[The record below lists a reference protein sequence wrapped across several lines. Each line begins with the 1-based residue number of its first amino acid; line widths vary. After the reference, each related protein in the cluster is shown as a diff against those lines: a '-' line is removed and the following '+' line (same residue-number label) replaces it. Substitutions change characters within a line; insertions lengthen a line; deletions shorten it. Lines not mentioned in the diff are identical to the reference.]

1 MNPFSGGLP
10 GLLQDAGLVLGLV
23 ISLAIGSYLVRDN
36 FLARLGQY
44 ILVGA
49 GLGYTAVLVW
59 GNVLWP
65 RLFAPLVADPMVW
78 LSGPGSALLHRWLPL
93 ALDLPMWCGGA
104 ELLRRPPSGLGARY
118 ILRMLAA
125 VPAAILIGVGLGVGV
140 SGAVQGTLWPQL
152 TAAALSPQAEVST
165 AGNGLPVVGQANWL
179 VGFITLLITG
189 GVLIHLQL
197 GRETGGRG
205 DDSALE
211 LSPGAADAAASSQGR
226 SRRHRTLLFT
236 PLRVW
241 EGVGRR
247 ALWLAAGILFA
258 RLALSRF
265 SLALARL
272 DYLLFEIPRSDLW
285 QLIWAAV
292 RGAGS

>member
-1 MNPFSGGLP
+1 MNPFSSGLP
-10 GLLQDAGLVLGLV
+10 GLMQDAGLVLGLV
-23 ISLAIGSYLVRDN
+23 ISLAIGSYLIRDN

-65 RLFAPLVADPMVW
+65 RLFAPLLADPMVW
-78 LSGPGSALLHRWLPL
+78 LSVPESALLHRWLPL
-93 ALDLPMWCGGA
+93 ILGLLMWGGGA
-104 ELLRRPPSGLGARY
+104 ELLRQPPSGLGGRY
-118 ILRMLAA
+118 ILRILAA

-140 SGAVQGTLWPQL
+140 SGAVQGTLLPQL
-152 TAAALSPQAEVST
+152 TAAALPPQAEVST
-165 AGNGLPVVGQANWL
+165 AGGGLPAAGQATWL
-179 VGFITLLITG
+179 VRLITLVITG
-189 GVLIHLQL
+189 GVLIHLQF
-197 GRETGGRG
+197 GREVGGSR
-205 DDSALE
+205 DAPALQ
-211 LSPGAADAAASSQGR
+211 PSSDIPPPEVSGQGR
-226 SRRHRTLLFT
+226 APRYRMLLFT

-241 EGVGRR
+241 EGIGRR

-258 RLALSRF
+258 RLALARF

-272 DYLLFEIPRSDLW
+272 DYFLFEVPRSELW

>member
-1 MNPFSGGLP
+1 MNPFSSGLP

-23 ISLAIGSYLVRDN
+23 ISLAIGSYLIRDS

-93 ALDLPMWCGGA
+93 ALGILMWGGGA
-104 ELLRRPPSGLGARY
+104 ELLRRPPGGLGARY
-118 ILRMLAA
+118 FLRMLAA
-125 VPAAILIGVGLGVGV
+125 FPAAILIGVGLGVGV

-152 TAAALSPQAEVST
+152 TAAALPAAVQAT
-165 AGNGLPVVGQANWL
+165 WL
-179 VGFITLLITG
+179 VRLITLLITG
-189 GVLIHLQL
+189 GVLIHLQF
-197 GRETGGRG
+197 GREAGGRG
-205 DDSALE
+205 VGPALE
-211 LSPGAADAAASSQGR
+211 LSPGAAEAAASSQGR
-226 SRRHRTLLFT
+226 TRRHRMLLLT

-241 EGVGRR
+241 EGIGRR

-258 RLALSRF
+258 RLALARF

-272 DYLLFEIPRSDLW
+272 DYFLFEVPRSDLW

-292 RGAGS
+292 QGAGS